1 MSLVLLTQWIIIFAA
16 SLYTLVKGA
25 DVFLIGAKQ
34 FGRAM
39 GMSSFVVGVL
49 IVGMCT
55 SLPELA
61 SSIAGAVAGQT
72 TLVVA
77 NVVGSNITNILLIV
91 GVLALFSRRI
101 IVKQELIKTELPIF
115 CIATALFVMTI
126 LDGRVDTLESLLLLT
141 TFGAYIWYLLV
152 ESKNGEDS
160 VTDKSNREKFQWVS
174 VIYIVFGIA
183 ALIIGAKFT
192 VDMAVNIA
200 TAFSVPIGLVSIT
213 AVAIGTSLPE
223 LLVSIQ
229 AIRTKHVDLAIGN
242 IFGSNVFNALVV
254 TGVPGLLVGTLMVDA
269 VVLELGLATMVVA
282 SIILFVSG
290 LAKQVMQWEGLM
302 MLVFFAFFMIKLSVF
317 I

>member
-1 MSLVLLTQWIIIFAA
+1 MSLVLLAQWLIIFAA
-16 SLYTLVKGA
+16 SLYTLIKGA
-25 DVFLIGAKQ
+25 DIFLMGAKQ
-34 FGRAM
+34 FGRSM

-61 SSIAGAVAGQT
+61 SSIAGALAGQT

-91 GVLALFSRRI
+91 GVLALFSTRI
-101 IVKQELIKTELPIF
+101 IINQELIKTELPIF

-126 LDGRVDTLESLLLLT
+126 LDGTVDRLESMLLLV

-152 ESKNGEDS
+152 EAKNGEDS
-160 VTDKSNREKFQWVS
+160 VEDKALREKFQWLS
-174 VIYIVFGIA
+174 LMYIVFGIV
-183 ALIIGAKFT
+183 ALIVGAKFT

-200 TAFSVPIGLVSIT
+200 TALAVPIGLVSIT

-223 LLVSIQ
+223 LFVSIQ
-229 AIRTKHVDLAIGN
+229 AIRTKQVDLAIGN

-254 TGVPGLLVGTLMVDA
+254 TGIPGILVGTLMVDE

-290 LAKQVMQWEGLM
+290 LAKQVMRWEGLM
-302 MLVFFAFFMIKLSVF
+302 MLVFFIFFMLKLSVF

>member
-1 MSLVLLTQWIIIFAA
+1 MSLYILTQWIIIFAA
-16 SLYTLVKGA
+16 SLYTLIKGA

-34 FGRAM
+34 FGRSM

-61 SSIAGAVAGQT
+61 SSIAGAVAGET

-101 IVKQELIKTELPIF
+101 IIKQELIKTELPIF

-126 LDGRVDTLESLLLLT
+126 LDGQVDRLESILLLT
-141 TFGAYIWYLLV
+141 TFAAYIWYLLV
-152 ESKNGEDS
+152 EAKNGEDS
-160 VTDKSNREKFQWVS
+160 VSDKSSREKFQWSS
-174 VIYIVFGIA
+174 VAYIVFGIV

-229 AIRTKHVDLAIGN
+229 AIRTKQVDLAIGN

-254 TGVPGLLVGTLMVDA
+254 TGIPGILVGTLLVDEI
-269 VVLELGLATMVVA
+269 VLELGLATMVVA

-290 LAKQVMQWEGLM
+290 LAKQVMRWEGLM
-302 MLVFFAFFMIKLSVF
+302 MLVFFVFFMIKLSVF

>member
-1 MSLVLLTQWIIIFAA
+1 M
-16 SLYTLVKGA
+16 
-25 DVFLIGAKQ
+25 
-34 FGRAM
+34 
-39 GMSSFVVGVL
+39 
-49 IVGMCT
+49 
-55 SLPELA
+55 
-61 SSIAGAVAGQT
+61 
-72 TLVVA
+72 
-77 NVVGSNITNILLIV
+77 
-91 GVLALFSRRI
+91 
-101 IVKQELIKTELPIF
+101 
-115 CIATALFVMTI
+115 
-126 LDGRVDTLESLLLLT
+126 
-141 TFGAYIWYLLV
+141 
-152 ESKNGEDS
+152 
-160 VTDKSNREKFQWVS
+160 S

-229 AIRTKHVDLAIGN
+229 AIRTKQVDLAIGN

-254 TGVPGLLVGTLMVDA
+254 TGVPGLLVGTLMVDV

-290 LAKQVMQWEGLM
+290 LAKQVMRWEGLM
-302 MLVFFAFFMIKLSVF
+302 MLVFFVFFILKLSVF